1 MLDKLSFQLENF
13 EGPLDLLLYLIS
25 KHKLNIL
32 DIPIVELLSQYMGAI
47 QAMREA
53 DMDVTS
59 EFVEMA
65 SRLVYLK
72 TVSLLPRH
80 EEAEQLRDRAAE
92 LARLAQEDV

>member
-1 MLDKLSFQLENF
+1 MKARLTCCYTLS
-13 EGPLDLLLYLIS
+13 S

-32 DIPIVELLSQYMGAI
+32 DIPIVELLSQYMDAI

-72 TVSLLPRH
+72 TVSP
-80 EEAEQLRDRAAE
+80 ASPA
-92 LARLAQEDV
+92 